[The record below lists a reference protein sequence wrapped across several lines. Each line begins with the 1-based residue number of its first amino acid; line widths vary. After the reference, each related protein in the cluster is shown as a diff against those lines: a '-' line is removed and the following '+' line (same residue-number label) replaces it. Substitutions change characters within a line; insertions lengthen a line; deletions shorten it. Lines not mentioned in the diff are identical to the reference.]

1 MINELSA
8 LRLIEEQFENAS
20 ECVEVGI
27 GDDAAAVN
35 IEPGRVLL
43 ATTDCQVEDVHFT
56 KSLISPKA
64 LARKAVAVSVSDI
77 GAMGGIP
84 KFLLASL
91 GFPGGEDESLIDEL
105 IKGFRASEE
114 EFGVRLI
121 GGNLSTSDKLF
132 LDVTALG
139 EVEPENIVRR
149 SGAAPGDLIFVS
161 GTLGDSALGM
171 SALGKGDESEAGAYL
186 INRHITP
193 MPRLDLGRHLAE
205 KKLATSMIDVSD
217 GLLLDLERITVNQ
230 GTGAEIEIGKM
241 PVSREYD
248 ELVSAY
254 SEERYEYALSGGEDY
269 ELLFTT
275 SPGNRREVESV
286 SEMLGL
292 QITEIGRVTKEP
304 ELRVIDERGEEIS
317 QKRRGFVHF
326 NN

>member
-35 IEPGRVLL
+35 IKPGRVLL

-84 KFLLASL
+84 RFILASL
-91 GFPGGEDESLIDEL
+91 GFSKGEDESLIDEL

-114 EFGVRLI
+114 EFGVKLI

-132 LDVTALG
+132 LDVTVLG

-149 SGAAPGDLIFVS
+149 RGASPGDLIFVS

-186 INRHITP
+186 ISRHIIP
-193 MPRLDLGRHLAE
+193 IPRLGRSSWSA
-205 KKLATSMIDVSD
+205 S
-217 GLLLDLERITVNQ
+217 
-230 GTGAEIEIGKM
+230 TG
-241 PVSREYD
+241 
-248 ELVSAY
+248 
-254 SEERYEYALSGGEDY
+254 
-269 ELLFTT
+269 
-275 SPGNRREVESV
+275 SPSTSV
-286 SEMLGL
+286 S
-292 QITEIGRVTKEP
+292 
-304 ELRVIDERGEEIS
+304 
-317 QKRRGFVHF
+317 
-326 NN
+326 

>member
-35 IEPGRVLL
+35 IKQGRRLL
-43 ATTDCQVEDVHFT
+43 ATTDCQVEDVHF
-56 KSLISPKA
+56 KRSHISPSA

-84 KFLLASL
+84 KFILASL
-91 GFPGGEDESLIDEL
+91 GFPKGEDESLIDEL

-121 GGNLSTSDKLF
+121 GGNLSSSDKLF
-132 LDVTALG
+132 LDVTVLG

-149 SGAAPGDLIFVS
+149 RGAAPGDLIFVS

-171 SALGKGDESEAGAYL
+171 SVLGKGDESEAGAYL

-193 MPRLDLGRHLAE
+193 APRLRLGRLVAE

-217 GLLLDLERITVNQ
+217 GLLLDLERVTVHQ
-230 GTGAEIEIGKM
+230 GTGAEIEIGKI
-241 PVSREYD
+241 PVSRQYKD
-248 ELVSAY
+248 LVTAY
-254 SEERYEYALSGGEDY
+254 SEDRHEYALSGGEDY

-275 SPGNRREVESV
+275 SPGNKREIESV
-286 SEMLGL
+286 SETLGL
-292 QITEIGRVTKEP
+292 QITEIGRVTKES
-304 ELRVIDERGEEIS
+304 ELRVLDERGEEIS
-317 QKRRGFVHF
+317 LKRRGFVHF